1 MAFCNFKTYNG
12 RENERNVICFLSME
26 NTVPQFLVQTAMHG
40 SWFLNNR
47 KWSGNYKGGG
57 AVLVKHIKVN
67 DTSAGFYSSKSSSL
81 NSGCWPIFQISVV
94 VNESQKNINR
104 DNVSVVSQC
113 FLPPPLSVAWSSFVV
128 FAAVPASTSIYI
140 WCVLNHFW
148 TSKLDPAL
156 ATHTKPITRMSSPFV
171 FGLFMERWQLQLF
184 WMLSTSILFCEGWK

>member
-57 AVLVKHIKVN
+57 AVLVKHIKEN
-67 DTSAGFYSSKSSSL
+67 DMSAGFYSSKSSSL
-81 NSGCWPIFQISVV
+81 NSGCWPIFQIFVV

-113 FLPPPLSVAWSSFVV
+113 FLPPPPTVCGMKLICCFCSRACVYIYLYLMCFKSFLDFKARSGFGYTHKTRYQDEFTLCFWSFYGAL
-128 FAAVPASTSIYI
+128 AA
-140 WCVLNHFW
+140 
-148 TSKLDPAL
+148 PAL
-156 ATHTKPITRMSSPFV
+156 LDALHLHIV
-171 FGLFMERWQLQLF
+171 L
-184 WMLSTSILFCEGWK
+184 